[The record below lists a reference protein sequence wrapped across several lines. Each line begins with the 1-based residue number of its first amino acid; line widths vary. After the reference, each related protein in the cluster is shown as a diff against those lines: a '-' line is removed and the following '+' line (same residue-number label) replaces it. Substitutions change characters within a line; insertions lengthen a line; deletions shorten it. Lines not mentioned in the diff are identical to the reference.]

1 MSSIPSTPVTV
12 SPVLATPAASFS
24 RGARAA
30 RDFEAILVG
39 SVLESME
46 KTFATLPG
54 ENNLPGADNYNY
66 LGTQA
71 LAQAIAIRGGFGI
84 AALIARHLPVHE
96 SKR

>member
-1 MSSIPSTPVTV
+1 MSSIPPTPAMV
-12 SPVLATPAASFS
+12 SPALATPAPSFS

-46 KTFATLPG
+46 KTLATLPG
-54 ENNLPGADNYNY
+54 EDNLPGADNYNY

-71 LAQAIAIRGGFGI
+71 LSQAIATRGGFGI
-84 AALIARHLPVHE
+84 AALIARHLPAHE
-96 SKR
+96 SKG